1 MMKVALFAAS
11 AVSFLLS
18 WSGGSAVAFDCAKAS
33 SRTERAICAEPT
45 LKAADDAMG
54 EAYAALRHS
63 LQGSEVGM
71 LQLAQKRWLK
81 LRDDRC
87 ASESGKE
94 LTSCLFKLTT
104 ERRLLLE
111 GAPESGPGA
120 GARIVPVFIQQEG
133 DAKQYDVDYTLLR
146 FAEATS
152 PGQELFNRRL
162 GEIGKKAPLG
172 PHNEEVLEGM
182 QLSAI
187 ASASLSY
194 ASPKVVSSAI
204 SIWSFD
210 GGAHGNGGLTNV
222 NVDLAGGR
230 MITFDSLFDAADKE
244 PLVVSCRQQIKD
256 QKIEKMGGEDFK
268 PDDDPN
274 YQDSTIEEHVGD
286 LSRWTFTAEDA
297 VVTFDAYAIGSYA
310 EGSYT
315 CTYAIGLLRSLAR
328 DPALLPEE

>member
-1 MMKVALFAAS
+1 MMKVALFTAS
-11 AVSFLLS
+11 AVSLFLSLTAE
-18 WSGGSAVAFDCAKAS
+18 SAVAFDCAKAS
-33 SRTERAICAEPT
+33 TRTERAICADPA

-54 EAYAALRHS
+54 TAYSALRHS
-63 LQGSEVGM
+63 LQGSEASM

-81 LRDDRC
+81 IRDDRC
-87 ASESGKE
+87 ASESGQE
-94 LTSCLFKLTT
+94 LTSCLLKFTA

-133 DAKQYDVDYTLLR
+133 SADQYDVDYTLLR
-146 FAEATS
+146 FIDPGSA
-152 PGQELFNRRL
+152 GQELFNRQL

-172 PHNEEVLEGM
+172 PHGEEVMEGM
-182 QLSAI
+182 QLAAI
-187 ASASLSY
+187 ASAALSY
-194 ASPKVVSSAI
+194 ASPKVISSAI
-204 SIWSFD
+204 NIWSFD

-222 NVDLAGGR
+222 NIDLAGGR
-230 MITFDSLFDAADKE
+230 VITFDSLFDPADME

-256 QKIEKMGGEDFK
+256 QKIEKMDGEEFK
-268 PDDDPN
+268 PADDPN
-274 YQDSTIEEHVGD
+274 YQESTIVEHVAD
-286 LSRWTFTAEDA
+286 LTRWSFTSEDA

-315 CTYAIGLLRSLAR
+315 CSYALGLLRSLAR